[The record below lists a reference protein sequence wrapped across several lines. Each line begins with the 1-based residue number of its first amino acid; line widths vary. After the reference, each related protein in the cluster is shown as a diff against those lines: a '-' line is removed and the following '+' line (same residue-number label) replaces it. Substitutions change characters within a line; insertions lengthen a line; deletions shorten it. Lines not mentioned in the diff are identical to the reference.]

1 MEQKFN
7 ANSSEII
14 GPQLKKLSDFDSE
27 TIMDLE
33 SDDEYSLVGFERVI
47 NNAFIRDIEDL
58 VTDLET
64 GVDDPYL
71 SMDFGISRGK
81 FEDIQRAMVK
91 QRAVDG
97 EFRSISQASNTLM
110 LDT

>member
-27 TIMDLE
+27 MIMNLE
-33 SDDEYSLVGFERVI
+33 SEDKDFLVGFERVI
-47 NNAFIRDIEDL
+47 NDSLIRDIEDL

-71 SMDFGISRGK
+71 NMGFGISRG
-81 FEDIQRAMVK
+81 E
-91 QRAVDG
+91 
-97 EFRSISQASNTLM
+97 
-110 LDT
+110 